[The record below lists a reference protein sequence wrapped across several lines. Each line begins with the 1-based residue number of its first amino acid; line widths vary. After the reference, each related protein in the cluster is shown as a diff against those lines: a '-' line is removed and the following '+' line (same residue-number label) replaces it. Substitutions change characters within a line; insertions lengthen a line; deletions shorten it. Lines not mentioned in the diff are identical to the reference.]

1 MRFAI
6 LFFIMLFLTSISLAS
21 ATLEDW
27 GDTNFER
34 RIPIYVDNL
43 AVNATITNVPVLM
56 EFTGASSPY
65 WATRTTND
73 YNDIKIQG
81 VLGTTVYWADYEVL
95 DWNFSTNTFRFI
107 FKALE
112 LTPTVDDT
120 KFYVYTNHVIGGN
133 FDNPAGVWGTNALYV
148 AHFIDDANDSSVNAN
163 HGVVSGATLTANTN
177 FYGKNGYLFDGI
189 NDNIA
194 LPTGLFNGVT
204 SMTLLAEIYND
215 YNNTDAQLYPAI
227 VTSGWSS
234 QGSFTWYLHE
244 YPTNPLY
251 RNQLVLGYSEGGSPA
266 VMSFAESGT
275 GTNKRIG
282 LNNTYL
288 DVAATWAQG
297 GPKRVF
303 IEGAQYGTT
312 QAHVD
317 QYALG
322 NYWAYIGATGATG
335 TGNLWQGYIGS
346 VWIFS
351 EVKSDAWINFV
362 YLNRTSNRIV
372 IGLSETQPLATI
384 ERGFYPTPAR
394 EVKSDVL
401 ERGRV
406 YYYSEE
412 NFSQEDNYRGDL
424 YIKLVNDESIAYNLE
439 PARGTIYAGIL
450 TGAVTI
456 PLDMP
461 LDYYEALVEFQDD
474 EEELAYR
481 STYTGLRVSQA
492 SSAKYGYFKNPV
504 TYIRTY
510 EDVPITVSVASVLA
524 YEGNVTVKFINDE
537 SIIFTEVVIPV
548 VTSANGSYVD
558 FTRTIEPEYQSAKP
572 TGLYQMTLFDDAE
585 NELSY
590 VKVYIENTP
599 ESTAHKVIR
608 NAIYPLSFAA
618 LLLGLYLGGSVV
630 FRNWKPPPEEENKEI
645 KIKLELYG

>member
-1 MRFAI
+1 MRISI
-6 LFFIMLFLTSISLAS
+6 LLFTMLFLTSISLAS
-21 ATLEDW
+21 GTLEDW

-81 VLGTTVYWADYEVL
+81 VLGTTVYWAEYEVL

-120 KFYVYTNHVIGGN
+120 KFYVYTNHITGGS
-133 FDNPAGVWGTNALYV
+133 FDNPAGVWGTNALYI
-148 AHFIDDANDSSVNAN
+148 AHFIDDANDSSANAN
-163 HGVVSGATLTANTN
+163 HGVVSGARVRHVENTN
-177 FYGKNGYLFDGI
+177 FYGKHAYQFNNSAGVITLPNEPDFDIQQGTIMIDQMYNSTATNTWPNLIYKGSVLNYGPWLMYYSKTGNALGLSWSGSTGGYPQI
-189 NDNIA
+189 SA
-194 LPTGLFNGVT
+194 LQT
-204 SMTLLAEIYND
+204 A
-215 YNNTDAQLYPAI
+215 
-227 VTSGWSS
+227 
-234 QGSFTWYLHE
+234 
-244 YPTNPLY
+244 
-251 RNQLVLGYSEGGSPA
+251 
-266 VMSFAESGT
+266 
-275 GTNKRIG
+275 
-282 LNNTYL
+282 NTYNT
-288 DVAATWAQG
+288 VAATFSLDSNTASIRVNNGTKTTTSSFNG
-297 GPKRVF
+297 GLSNIAVK
-303 IEGAQYGTT
+303 
-312 QAHVD
+312 
-317 QYALG
+317 
-322 NYWAYIGATGATG
+322 IGET
-335 TGNLWQGYIGS
+335 WKGYVGS

-351 EVKSDAWINFV
+351 EIKSDAWINFV

-372 IGLSETQPLATI
+372 IGLSETQPVATI

-412 NFSQEDNYRGDL
+412 NFSQDDNYRGDL

-456 PLDMP
+456 PLEMP
-461 LDYYEALVEFQDD
+461 LDYYEALIEFQDD

-510 EDVPITVSVASVLA
+510 EDVPITVSVASVSA

-548 VTSANGSYVD
+548 TLSSNGSYVD
-558 FTRTIEPEYQSAKP
+558 FARTIEPEYQSAKP

-599 ESTAHKVIR
+599 ESTVHKVIR